1 MLTSLHRIAEK
12 KIEQAIEAGMGKDLT
27 HWKNKPLPPD
37 PFLNVPSDRRMAYRV
52 LKYGGFVPEEIAI
65 QREINQ
71 IEDFLRVCSDT
82 KERVAQLKRIDF
94 LRFKLERTFGKKLRL
109 RPESP
114 YYDHVVDRLSKE

>member
-12 KIEQAIEAGMGKDLT
+12 KIEQAVKEGLGRNLP

-37 PFLNVPSDRRMAYRV
+37 PFRNVPSDRRMAYRV
-52 LKYGGFVPEEIAI
+52 LKLGGYVPEEIVI

-71 IEDFLRVCSDT
+71 IEEFLRNCSDT

-94 LRFKLERTFGKKLRL
+94 LKFKLDRTFGKKLQL

-114 YYDHVVDRLSKE
+114 YYDTVVERLSK

>member
-12 KIEQAIEAGMGKDLT
+12 KIEQAVKEGLGRNLPQ
-27 HWKNKPLPPD
+27 WKNKPLPPD
-37 PFLNVPSDRRMAYRV
+37 PFRNVPPDRRMAYRI
-52 LKYGGFVPEEIAI
+52 LKYGGYVPEEIAI

-94 LRFKLERTFGKKLRL
+94 LRFRLERTFGKKLRL

-114 YYDHVVDRLSKE
+114 YYDDIVDRLSK